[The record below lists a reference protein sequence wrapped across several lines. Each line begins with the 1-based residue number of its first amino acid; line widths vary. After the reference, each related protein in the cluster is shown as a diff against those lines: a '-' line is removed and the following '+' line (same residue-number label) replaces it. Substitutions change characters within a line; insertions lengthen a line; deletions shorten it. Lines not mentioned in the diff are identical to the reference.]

1 MYHPIV
7 RLDKEAFMSIAN
19 RLRTYL
25 EDNDVPYLHYRH
37 PLAYTAQEVAA
48 AQHVSGREMV
58 KTVILKA
65 DNQLLMYVLPAMM
78 QVDLE
83 VLQEQLPFRR
93 IQLASEEEFAA
104 FFPDCQVGAMA
115 PFGNLYNLPVYVD
128 YSLTDNEEIV
138 FNAGTH
144 VDTIRMKYRDFVR
157 LVQPF
162 TMLAAAMPA
171 VN

>member
-1 MYHPIV
+1 
-7 RLDKEAFMSIAN
+7 MSIAN

-25 EDNDVPYLHYRH
+25 EDNDVAYVHYRH

-48 AQHVSGREMV
+48 AQHVSGQLMV

-65 DNQLLMYVLPAMM
+65 DNQLLLYVLPASM
-78 QVDLE
+78 QIDLE
-83 VLQEQLPFRR
+83 LLQEQLPFRR
-93 IQLASEEEFAA
+93 IELASEAEFAA

-128 YSLTDNEEIV
+128 YSLADNEEIV

-144 VDTIRMKYRDFVR
+144 VDTIRLKCRDFLR

-162 TMLAAAMPA
+162 MMLAAAMPA
-171 VN
+171 VR